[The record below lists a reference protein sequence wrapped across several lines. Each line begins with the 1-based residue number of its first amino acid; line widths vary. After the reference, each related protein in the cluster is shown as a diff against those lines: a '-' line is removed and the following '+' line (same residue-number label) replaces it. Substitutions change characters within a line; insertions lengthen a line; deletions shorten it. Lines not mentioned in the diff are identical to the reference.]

1 MPNKPMNQPQGPNS
15 DFYIMIVDDE
25 KDFLDS
31 IRYWFTSQ
39 GYRVEVFMSGA
50 EAIEMIKTK
59 KPGIVFLNLQMPQQE
74 GIATLKAIKEV
85 DDRLPVVMLSA
96 FGEEDMSVDAYKLG
110 VNGFFDKSSNFY
122 KAEHL
127 INTLVR
133 VIARRHGTSPHGPG
147 GVLPP
152 ALKPSRRRLLWV
164 LIGLFVVC
172 SLVLLAV
179 QRAAR
184 PQVCFGHDACLRVE
198 VADTDAERQ
207 KGLMHRRS
215 LPKVHVMLF
224 IFPQEG
230 VWGFWMKNTKIPL
243 DIIWMDSAGKVVGI
257 ARNAQPSG
265 LDQPPV
271 LKNDRPAKFVLEANA
286 GFADCHKI
294 AVGASAEIR

>member
-1 MPNKPMNQPQGPNS
+1 MPNKPMNQPQDPNS

-133 VIARRHGTSPHGPG
+133 VIARRHGTSPHAPG
-147 GVLPP
+147 IRTP
-152 ALKPSRRRLLWV
+152 ASKPSRRRLLWV
-164 LIGLFVVC
+164 LIGFLVVC
-172 SLVLLAV
+172 SLVLFVA
-179 QRAAR
+179 QRVGR
-184 PQVCFGHDACLRVE
+184 RQVCFGRDVCLRVE
-198 VADTDAERQ
+198 VADTDAQRQ
-207 KGLMHRRS
+207 KGLMYRRS
-215 LPKVHVMLF
+215 LPKGHGMLF

-230 VWGFWMKNTKIPL
+230 VWGFWMKNTRIPL
-243 DIIWMDSAGKVVGI
+243 DIIWMDSSGRVVGI
-257 ARNAQPSG
+257 ARNAQPSD

-271 LKNDRPAKFVLEANA
+271 LKNDRPAKYVLEANA
-286 GFADCHKI
+286 GFVDRHEI

>member
-1 MPNKPMNQPQGPNS
+1 MVNKPMNQLQGSNS

-50 EAIEMIKTK
+50 EAIEMIKTR
-59 KPGIVFLNLQMPQQE
+59 KPGIVFLNLQMPHQE
-74 GIATLKAIKEV
+74 GIETLKAIKEV
-85 DDRLPVVMLSA
+85 DERLPVVMLSA

-133 VIARRHGTSPHGPG
+133 VIARRHGTPPRAS
-147 GVLPP
+147 GVVVAP
-152 ALKPSRRRLLWV
+152 KPSRRRFLWV
-164 LIGLFVVC
+164 LIAFFVLC
-172 SLVLLAV
+172 SLALLA
-179 QRAAR
+179 AR
-184 PQVCFGHDACLRVE
+184 RWTWPQVCFGQDVCLRVE

-207 KGLMHRRS
+207 KGLMFRRS
-215 LPKVHVMLF
+215 LPADRGMLF
-224 IFPQEG
+224 IFPQEDT
-230 VWGFWMKNTKIPL
+230 WGFWMKNTNVPL
-243 DIIWMDSAGKVVGI
+243 DIIWMDSSGRVVGI
-257 ARNAQPSG
+257 AHNVQPSH

-271 LKNDRPAKFVLEANA
+271 FKNDRPAKYVLEANA
-286 GFADCHKI
+286 GFADGNKI
-294 AVGASAEIR
+294 AVGDTARIR